1 MTHLVIC
8 GHGQGKAGYDAGAV
22 NRSLNITESQKVR
35 ELAELMKQHATKTH
49 FITDKNVYDFGN
61 IASISKGYESVTE
74 LHFNAF
80 FSSAFNGQAQGTEV
94 LIKDGFTPDETDT
107 ALKNVLEKYF
117 KSRGFKF
124 VDWLYNANVMA
135 QSGISYRL
143 IEICF
148 IDNEADMAI
157 YEKNKHVIARE
168 LMEVIEGRK
177 ISENQKPAP
186 KPTPKAQASVNGLGI
201 EQLATDTVNGAYG
214 NGEERKKKL
223 GKLYDSVQIVINER
237 YKAISASESHRL
249 LAKEV
254 LNGNL
259 GNGDNRKKNLGSY
272 YNTVQ
277 GLINSGQVK

>member
-1 MTHLVIC
+1 MTQLVIC
-8 GHGQGKAGYDAGAV
+8 GHGQGRTGYDAGAV
-22 NRSLNITESQKVR
+22 NRSLNITEAQKVR
-35 ELAELMKQHATKTH
+35 ELAGLMKQHATKTN
-49 FITDKNVYDFGN
+49 FITDKNVYDFRN

-74 LHFNAF
+74 LHFN
-80 FSSAFNGQAQGTEV
+80 SFNGQAQGTEV
-94 LIKDGFTPDETDT
+94 LIKDGFTPDSLDT
-107 ALKNVLEKYF
+107 ALKNVLEKYL
-117 KSRGFKF
+117 KARGFKF

-135 QSGISYRL
+135 QTGISYRL

-148 IDNEADMAI
+148 IDNNNDMAI

-168 LMEVIEGRK
+168 LMEAIEGRK
-177 ISENQKPAP
+177 ISENPKPTP
-186 KPTPKAQASVNGLGI
+186 KPTPKAQESVNGLGI
-201 EQLATDTVNGAYG
+201 EQLATNTVNGAYG

-237 YKAISASESHRL
+237 YKVISASESHRL

-254 LNGNL
+254 LKGNL
-259 GNGDNRKKNLGSY
+259 GNGEERKKNLGSY

>member
-8 GHGQGKAGYDAGAV
+8 GHGQGKTVYDVGAV
-22 NRSLNITESQKVR
+22 NRSLNITEAQKVR

-49 FITDKNVYDFGN
+49 FITDKNVYDFKN
-61 IASISKGYESVTE
+61 IVSISKGYESVTE

-80 FSSAFNGQAQGTEV
+80 NTKAYGTEV
-94 LIKDGFTPDETDT
+94 LIKDGFKPDKTDT

-117 KSRGFKF
+117 KARGFKYI
-124 VDWLYNANVMA
+124 DWLYNANVMA
-135 QSGISYRL
+135 KTGISYRL

-148 IDNEADMAI
+148 IDNNNDMAI
-157 YEKNKHVIARE
+157 FEKNKQAIARE
-168 LMEVIEGRK
+168 IMEVIEERK
-177 ISENQKPAP
+177 ITVKP
-186 KPTPKAQASVNGLGI
+186 KPTQTSTVKTQTTRTSGLGI
-201 EQLATDTVNGAYG
+201 EQLATNTVNGKYG
-214 NGEERKKKL
+214 NGEDRKKNL

-237 YKAISASESHRL
+237 YKVISASQSHRL

-254 LNGNL
+254 LKGNL
-259 GNGDNRKKNLGSY
+259 GNGDERKKNLGSY

>member
-8 GHGQGKAGYDAGAV
+8 GHGQGRNVYDSGAV
-22 NRSLNITESQKVR
+22 NRSLNITEAEKVR
-35 ELAELMKQHATKTH
+35 ELASLMKPHATKTH

-61 IASISKGYESVTE
+61 IASISNGYESVTE
-74 LHFNAF
+74 LHFN
-80 FSSAFNGQAQGTEV
+80 SFNGQVQGTEV
-94 LIKDGFTPDETDT
+94 LIKEGFKPDNLDT

-117 KSRGFKF
+117 KARGFKF

-135 QSGISYRL
+135 NTGISYRL
-143 IEICF
+143 IEVCF
-148 IDNEADMAI
+148 IDNNADMAI

-168 LMEVIEGRK
+168 LMKVIEGRE
-177 ISENQKPAP
+177 ISENPKPTP

-201 EQLATDTVNGAYG
+201 EQLATNTVNGAYG

-249 LAKEV
+249 LSKEV
-254 LNGNL
+254 LKGNL
-259 GNGDNRKKNLGSY
+259 GNGDERKKNLVSY

>member
-8 GHGQGKAGYDAGAV
+8 GHGQGKSVYDTGAV
-22 NRSLNITESQKVR
+22 NRSLNITEAQKVR
-35 ELAELMKQHATKTH
+35 ELAELMKQYATNTH
-49 FITDKNVYDFGN
+49 FILDKNVYDFGN

-74 LHFNAF
+74 LHFN
-80 FSSAFNGQAQGTEV
+80 SFNGQAYGTEV
-94 LIKDGFTPDETDT
+94 LIKDGFKPDKIDT

-117 KSRGFKF
+117 KPRGFKF

-135 QSGISYRL
+135 QTGISYRL

-148 IDNEADMAI
+148 IDNNNDMAI
-157 YEKNKHVIARE
+157 FEKNKNSISRE
-168 LMEVIEGRK
+168 LVEAIEGRK
-177 ISENQKPAP
+177 IAEKPTPTPTP
-186 KPTPKAQASVNGLGI
+186 KPTSKAKTETAGTNGLGI
-201 EQLATDTVNGAYG
+201 EQLATDTVNGKYG
-214 NGEERKKKL
+214 NGDERKKKL
-223 GKLYDSVQIVINER
+223 GKLYDSVQTVINER

-254 LNGNL
+254 LKGNL
-259 GNGDNRKKNLGSY
+259 GNGDERKKNLGSY

>member
-8 GHGQGKAGYDAGAV
+8 GHGQGKTGYDTGAV
-22 NRSLNITESQKVR
+22 NRSLNITEAQKVR
-35 ELAELMKQHATKTH
+35 ELAELMKQYATNTH
-49 FITDKNVYDFGN
+49 FIMDKNVYDFGN
-61 IASISKGYESVTE
+61 IASVSKGVYSVTE
-74 LHFNAF
+74 LHFN
-80 FSSAFNGQAQGTEV
+80 SFNGQAQGTEV
-94 LIKDGFTPDETDT
+94 LIKEGFTPDNVDT

-117 KSRGFKF
+117 KPRGFKL
-124 VDWLYNANVMA
+124 VDWLYNANAMA
-135 QSGISYRL
+135 NTGISYRL
-143 IEICF
+143 IEVCF
-148 IDNEADMAI
+148 IDNNADMAI

-177 ISENQKPAP
+177 ISETPKPTP

-201 EQLATDTVNGAYG
+201 EQLATDTVNGKYG
-214 NGEERKKKL
+214 NGDERKKKL

-237 YKAISASESHRL
+237 FKVISASESHRL

-254 LNGNL
+254 LKGNL
-259 GNGDNRKKNLGSY
+259 GNGEERKKNLGSY

>member
-1 MTHLVIC
+1 MTQLVIC
-8 GHGQGKAGYDAGAV
+8 GHGQGKTGYDAGAV
-22 NRSLNITESQKVR
+22 NRSLNITEAQKVR
-35 ELAELMKQHATKTH
+35 ELAELMKQHASKTH

-61 IASISKGYESVTE
+61 IASLSKGYESVTE
-74 LHFNAF
+74 LHFN
-80 FSSAFNGQAQGTEV
+80 SFNGQAQGTEV

-107 ALKNVLEKYF
+107 DLKNVLEKYF
-117 KSRGFKF
+117 KSRGFEF

-135 QSGISYRL
+135 NTGVSYRL
-143 IEICF
+143 IEVCF
-148 IDNEADMAI
+148 IDNNADMAI

-168 LMEVIEGRK
+168 FMEAIEGRK
-177 ISENQKPAP
+177 ISENP
-186 KPTPKAQASVNGLGI
+186 KPTSKPTQKPQATGNVLGI
-201 EQLATDTVNGAYG
+201 EQLATNTVNGLYG

-237 YKAISASESHRL
+237 FKVISASESHRL

-254 LNGNL
+254 LKGNL
-259 GNGDNRKKNLGSY
+259 GNGYDRKKNLGSY

>member
-8 GHGQGKAGYDAGAV
+8 GHGQGRNVYDSGAV
-22 NRSLNITESQKVR
+22 NRSLNITEAEKVR
-35 ELAELMKQHATKTH
+35 ELASLMKPHATKTH
-49 FITDKNVYDFGN
+49 FITDKNVYDFKD
-61 IASISKGYESVTE
+61 IVSISKGYESVTE
-74 LHFNAF
+74 LHFN
-80 FSSAFNGQAQGTEV
+80 SFNGQAYGTEV
-94 LIKDGFTPDETDT
+94 LIKEGFKPDNTDT

-117 KSRGFKF
+117 KSRGFKY

-135 QSGISYRL
+135 NTGISYRL
-143 IEICF
+143 IEVCF
-148 IDNEADMAI
+148 IDNNEDIAI

-177 ISENQKPAP
+177 ITEKPKPTP
-186 KPTPKAQASVNGLGI
+186 KPTPKAQSAGNKLGI
-201 EQLATDTVNGAYG
+201 EQLATNTVNGKYG

-223 GKLYDSVQIVINER
+223 GKLYESVQIVINER
-237 YKAISASESHRL
+237 YNVISASQSHRL

-254 LNGNL
+254 LKGNL
-259 GNGDNRKKNLGSY
+259 GDGDERKKNLGSY

>member
-8 GHGQGKAGYDAGAV
+8 GHGQGKAVYDVGAI
-22 NRSLNITESQKVR
+22 NRSLYITEAQKVR
-35 ELAELMKQHATKTH
+35 ELASLMKQHATKTH
-49 FITDKNVYDFGN
+49 FITDKNVYDFKD
-61 IASISKGYESVTE
+61 IVSISKDYESVTE
-74 LHFNAF
+74 LHFN
-80 FSSAFNGQAQGTEV
+80 SFNGQAQGTEV
-94 LIKDGFTPDETDT
+94 LIKDGFKPDSLDT
-107 ALKNVLEKYF
+107 GLKNVLEKYF
-117 KSRGFKF
+117 KARGFKF

-135 QSGISYRL
+135 NTGISYRL
-143 IEICF
+143 IEVCF
-148 IDNEADMAI
+148 IDNNADMAI

-177 ISENQKPAP
+177 ISENP
-186 KPTPKAQASVNGLGI
+186 KPTPKPTSTVKAETAGTNGLGI
-201 EQLATDTVNGAYG
+201 EQLATDTANGAYG

-254 LNGNL
+254 LKGNL
-259 GNGDNRKKNLGSY
+259 GNGEERKKNLGSY

-277 GLINSGQVK
+277 EIINSGKVK

>member
-8 GHGQGKAGYDAGAV
+8 GHGQGKTVYDAGAV
-22 NRSLNITESQKVR
+22 NRSLNITEAQKVR
-35 ELAELMKQHATKTH
+35 ELASLMKQHATKTH
-49 FITDKNVYDFGN
+49 FITDKNVYDFRD

-80 FSSAFNGQAQGTEV
+80 NGQAQGTEV
-94 LIKDGFTPDETDT
+94 LIKDGFKPDSLDT

-117 KSRGFKF
+117 KPRGFKY
-124 VDWLYNANVMA
+124 VDWLYSANVMA
-135 QSGISYRL
+135 NTGISYRL
-143 IEICF
+143 IEVCF
-148 IDNEADMAI
+148 IDNNNDMAI
-157 YEKNKHVIARE
+157 FEKNKNSIARE

-177 ISENQKPAP
+177 ISENP
-186 KPTPKAQASVNGLGI
+186 KPTPTPKPKAQTTVNVLGI
-201 EQLATDTVNGAYG
+201 EQLATNTVNGAYG

-237 YKAISASESHRL
+237 YKVISASESHRL

-254 LNGNL
+254 LKGNL
-259 GNGDNRKKNLGSY
+259 GNGDERKKNLGSY